1 MKISQMKKITT
12 RIVFV
17 LASVVVIVSC
27 KSNEET
33 QAEQTIAEYEKFVD
47 SLNQVTMDEAEPN
60 LAKIE
65 AEFEIRSQEA
75 EKAMQ
80 ELSEKE
86 RAKKVEKL
94 KKTKTKY
101 VKYSE
106 TVKNNIVKSSLS
118 LLQSLRNS
126 LFGVGKVNEHRN
138 FNWVTTEN
146 VLAVY
151 EQLFEVYKEHNHE
164 YTKQEIDEI
173 KLLLVALNER
183 KKRIEA
189 ELSSKERS
197 RIGMIKFKM
206 NAKLRI
212 DRLGARSDE
221 K

>member
-75 EKAMQ
+75 ENAMQ

-94 KKTKTKY
+94 K
-101 VKYSE
+101 
-106 TVKNNIVKSSLS
+106 
-118 LLQSLRNS
+118 
-126 LFGVGKVNEHRN
+126 
-138 FNWVTTEN
+138 
-146 VLAVY
+146 
-151 EQLFEVYKEHNHE
+151 
-164 YTKQEIDEI
+164 
-173 KLLLVALNER
+173 
-183 KKRIEA
+183 
-189 ELSSKERS
+189 
-197 RIGMIKFKM
+197 
-206 NAKLRI
+206 
-212 DRLGARSDE
+212 
-221 K
+221 